1 MEKEWRGSQ
10 KKQKDKRRHQL
21 YHHLMLGYCLER
33 VLSNRFKQ
41 PTADKEKTRQAK
53 KDKHGIIAHSIIT
66 QAELTDMR
74 KNHEYDRE
82 SPHGI
87 NISYSLVHT
96 FAKVRL
102 KQEKN
107 KY

>member
-1 MEKEWRGSQ
+1 MPSN
-10 KKQKDKRRHQL
+10 RHERA
-21 YHHLMLGYCLER
+21 LGY
-33 VLSNRFKQ
+33 RFKQ
-41 PTADKEKTRQAK
+41 PTADKEKARQAK

-66 QAELTDMR
+66 QAEMTDMR
-74 KNHEYDRE
+74 KNHENHRE
-82 SPHGI
+82 SSHGI

-102 KQEKN
+102 KEEKN